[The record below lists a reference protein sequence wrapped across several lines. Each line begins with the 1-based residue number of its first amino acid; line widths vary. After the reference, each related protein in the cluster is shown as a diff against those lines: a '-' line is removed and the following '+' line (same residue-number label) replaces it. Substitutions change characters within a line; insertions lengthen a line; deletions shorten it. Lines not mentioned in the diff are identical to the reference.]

1 MKLSQ
6 QRLPEPPDPSSVPV
20 DRVLLATEGRPIP
33 QSAIRF
39 AARWHAPVRVFSV
52 ARVHGISF
60 AFPNPWL
67 MPSRKEWQD
76 QRDIVREA
84 IKALE
89 KRGVEAT
96 GHVVG
101 TRKAARAI
109 VREAER
115 DGSNVIVMAADPP
128 RNRLV
133 ADMMWSQEPY
143 RVQRRARVPVYL
155 VSPDQRPAG
164 W

>member
-1 MKLSQ
+1 
-6 QRLPEPPDPSSVPV
+6 
-20 DRVLLATEGRPIP
+20 
-33 QSAIRF
+33 
-39 AARWHAPVRVFSV
+39 V

-67 MPSRKEWQD
+67 MPTRKEWQA
-76 QRDIVREA
+76 QRDIVGDA

-101 TRKAARAI
+101 TRKATRAI
-109 VREAER
+109 LREAARE
-115 DGSNVIVMAADPP
+115 GSDAIVMAADPP

-133 ADMMWSQEPY
+133 ADMMWSQEAY
-143 RVQRRARVPVYL
+143 RVRRRARVPVY
-155 VSPDQRPAG
+155 VVTAD
-164 W
+164 

>member
-1 MKLSQ
+1 MLSF
-6 QRLPEPPDPSSVPV
+6 RHPTEPPDPSTVPV

-33 QSAIRF
+33 RSAIRF
-39 AARWHAPVRVFSV
+39 ATRWHVPVRVFSV
-52 ARVHGISF
+52 ARVYGVSF

-67 MPSRKEWQD
+67 VPSRTEWQA
-76 QRDIVREA
+76 QREIVDDA

-101 TRKAARAI
+101 TRKATRAI
-109 VREAER
+109 LREAAR
-115 DGSNVIVMAADPP
+115 DGSDVIVMAADEP

-133 ADMMWSQEPY
+133 ADLLWSQEPY
-143 RVQRRARVPVYL
+143 RVRRRARIPVYL
-155 VSPDQRPAG
+155 VTAD
-164 W
+164 